1 MGNTNQFAS
10 QLILDDDY
18 ERPIINILNYDD
30 LIDQIEKAK
39 ITMKQSTFK
48 MTDGNERFEDVNV
61 RNSKI
66 AEMMINIKINS
77 VSDHIK
83 YIHNEFEYIEYNIG
97 GHFVEHIDY
106 ERDLPDGR
114 KSNATFLIYPPQ
126 NVVGGNL
133 VVKDK
138 LNNKYVISP
147 SSEKWIII
155 IFKCDLLHCSE
166 PVIAGQKVIL
176 KGQCII

>member
-18 ERPIINILNYDD
+18 ERPIISILNYDD

-48 MTDGNERFEDVNV
+48 ITTGNERYEDTNV

-66 AEMMINIKINS
+66 AENLINIKINS
-77 VSDHIK
+77 VSDRVK
-83 YIHNEFEYIEYNIG
+83 YIHDEFEYIEYNVG

-114 KSNATFLIYPPQ
+114 KSNATILIYPPQ
-126 NVVGGNL
+126 VVTGGNL
-133 VVKDK
+133 IVEDK

-147 SSEKWIII
+147 SSEK
-155 IFKCDLLHCSE
+155 
-166 PVIAGQKVIL
+166 
-176 KGQCII
+176 